1 MAKFAALL
9 EQRTNQIDEQ
19 ISEMIESFTD
29 FQTFKRIMLEYKGYY
44 QNEQQFKGLVLK
56 SNRIN

>member
-44 QNEQQFKGLVLK
+44 QNEQ
-56 SNRIN
+56 